1 MTFNIA
7 DPWFFALLLL
17 LPFILAHYLRQ
28 GSKQTATVKFSRV
41 GTIKKLPAPFLA
53 QFRIVPLVLRII
65 ALALIVAALARFQ
78 FGLKSQERI
87 TQGTD
92 IIICLDT
99 SPSMK
104 ALDFK
109 PKSRIMV
116 AKEVVNSFIRGR
128 SYDRLG
134 MVVFAGASVTVC
146 PLTTDYQALLGLL
159 DNVDEGYTKT
169 DGTAIGDA
177 IVTSVNR
184 LKGSRAKSKV
194 IILVTDGRS
203 NVGMIDPISAAK
215 LAKTMGIKIYTIGVG
230 GKGPAP
236 YPVEDPILGTQYVL
250 LPEDLDEETLTE
262 IAKITGGIFKRATD
276 QESLKEIFAII
287 DKLEKTEIK
296 TKVNV
301 DYRELYQWFLLPALM
316 IILLEMVL
324 RGTVFRKIP

>member
-7 DPWFFALLLL
+7 NPWFLLLL
-17 LPFILAHYLRQ
+17 ILLPLILVHYLRQ
-28 GSKQTATVKFSRV
+28 GSKQTATVRFSRV
-41 GTIKKLPAPFLA
+41 DTIKKLSTSFLP
-53 QFRIVPLVLRII
+53 QFRIVPLIIRIM
-65 ALALIVAALARFQ
+65 ALALLILALARFQ

-92 IIICLDT
+92 IVICLDT

-116 AKEVVNSFIRGR
+116 AKEVVQNFIKGR
-128 SYDRLG
+128 SFDRIA

-159 DNVDEGYTKT
+159 DRVDEGYTKT

-177 IVTSVNR
+177 IATSLNR
-184 LKGSRAKSKV
+184 LKRSNAKSKI

-203 NVGMIDPISAAK
+203 NVGMIDPVSAAK
-215 LAKTMGIKIYTIGVG
+215 LAKTLGIKIYTIGVA

-236 YPVEDPILGTQYVL
+236 YPIDDPILGTQYVL
-250 LPEDLDEETLTE
+250 LPEDLDEETLSE
-262 IAKITGGIFKRATD
+262 IAKTTGGIFKRATD
-276 QESLKEIFAII
+276 QESLKEIFANI
-287 DKLEKTEIK
+287 DKLEKIEIK
-296 TKVNV
+296 TKVHV
-301 DYRELYQWFLLPALM
+301 DYRELYPWFLWPGLLLL
-316 IILLEMVL
+316 ILEMFL